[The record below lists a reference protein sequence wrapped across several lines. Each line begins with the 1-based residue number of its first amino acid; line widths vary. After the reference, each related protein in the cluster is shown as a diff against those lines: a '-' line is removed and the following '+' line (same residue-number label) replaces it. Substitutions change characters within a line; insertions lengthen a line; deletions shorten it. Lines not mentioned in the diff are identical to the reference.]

1 MPLLRYRSLR
11 LGGLSLIMLLV
22 VLSSGNGCGSTRTQ
36 PSIPTTVPT
45 SIPTPVQASIPTP
58 VPTTPPTTVTS
69 ISHSLLAVPSSSIPL
84 SGEWRFAVDP
94 DGVGETQG
102 WADPGFDD
110 SAWSLVT
117 VPHTWNV
124 MPEHSNFNGL
134 GWYRRRF
141 KLPATA
147 QDAHIRL
154 RFEAVYYQARVW
166 LNGQYLGEHKGGYT
180 PFEFDVSEIVELDG
194 ENVVVVQADNIRSTD
209 RIPTERVDW
218 WNYGGIV
225 RDVSLEISSRA
236 FVSRQQIVAIPH
248 LVAIDNA
255 DTATI
260 TTTVTI
266 HNAFTEPFEGT
277 INGDVLDEATGASVL
292 SSLPTSSVSLPPGH
306 SADVQLTATI
316 SMPKLWHFDHP
327 HLYRWSASL
336 LSVDGQTLHA
346 DEETFGVR
354 LVELKDAQFY
364 LNGEPV
370 RLVGLTRHADSPE
383 HGLAETVTVMAADYD
398 DLKRLNMVF
407 SRPVH
412 YPQAEFIFDYCD
424 LNGILLIPEIPTWQ
438 LSQEQMANPDM
449 RELSRQQLREMIT
462 ANFNHPS
469 VWAWSVTNE
478 VASDTQAG
486 RDYIKDMIA
495 FTKSLDPIRP
505 VSFASYRL
513 YHTLEI
519 EDEATKFADFVMM
532 NEYYGS
538 WAGPKDGLSIA
549 LDRIHATWPD
559 KPVIISEFGL
569 DAYWNTYRWSP
580 RDTGDPSEFYS
591 IPEGQPADSEA
602 TDIQR
607 RLVITEQMDVFRRKP
622 FVVGAIFW
630 TYQDYRT
637 PTGFKMGLVGDDRKP
652 RTSWSVLREE
662 YSPVLIDSVTFSPTS
677 GDSRSATV
685 SLRTRGPVEE
695 DMPAYTL
702 RGYSLHWAVTSPE
715 DDETFSEDDLPL
727 PTLAPAT
734 TWSGVVEWAVPEA
747 EYVFALSIVRPT
759 GFSVI
764 ERSYDSQGKVLPP
777 EPS

>member
-1 MPLLRYRSLR
+1 MSLLRSRSLR
-11 LGGLSLIMLLV
+11 LCGLSLIMLLV
-22 VLSSGNGCGSTRTQ
+22 VLSSGSGCASTRTQ
-36 PSIPTTVPT
+36 LSR
-45 SIPTPVQASIPTP
+45 QTP
-58 VPTTPPTTVTS
+58 VPTILPTLVPTTLPTMVTS
-69 ISHSLLAVPSSSIPL
+69 ISRPLPAVPSSSISL

-94 DGVGETQG
+94 NVWGEAQG
-102 WADPGFDD
+102 WAEPGFDD
-110 SAWSLVT
+110 SAWSSVT

-124 MPEHSNFNGL
+124 MPEHSNFNGV
-134 GWYRRRF
+134 GWYRRGF

-180 PFEFDVSEIVELDG
+180 LFEFDVSEMVELDG

-209 RIPTERVDW
+209 RIPTQRVDW
-218 WNYGGIV
+218 WSYGGIV

-236 FVSRQQIVAIPH
+236 FISGQKIVAIPH
-248 LVAIDNA
+248 LIAVDSA
-255 DTATI
+255 DRATI
-260 TTTVTI
+260 TTTLTI
-266 HNAFTEPFEGT
+266 QNAFTEPVEGT
-277 INGDVLDEATGASVL
+277 ITGDVLDEATGASVL
-292 SSLPTSSVSLPPGH
+292 VSLSTLPVNLPP
-306 SADVQLTATI
+306 SQSTDVELTTMI
-316 SMPKLWHFDHP
+316 SRPKLWHFDHP
-327 HLYRWSASL
+327 HLYRWSAVL
-336 LSVDGQTLHA
+336 VTADGQTLHT
-346 DEETFGVR
+346 DEDTFGVR
-354 LVELKDAQFY
+354 LVELKDAQLY

-383 HGLAETVTVMAADYD
+383 HGLAETVTVMTADYD

-412 YPQAEFIFDYCD
+412 YPQAAFILDYCD
-424 LNGILLIPEIPTWQ
+424 RNGILLIPEIPTWQ

-478 VASDTQAG
+478 VASETQAG
-486 RDYIKDMIA
+486 RDYIQDMIA
-495 FTKSLDPIRP
+495 FTKSLDPTRP

-549 LDRIHATWPD
+549 LDRIHATWPH

-580 RDTGDPSEFYS
+580 RDTGAPSEFYS
-591 IPEGQPADSEA
+591 IPEGQPSDSEE

-607 RLVITEQMDVFRRKP
+607 RLVITEQMDVFRSKP
-622 FVVGAIFW
+622 FVAGAIFW
-630 TYQDYRT
+630 TYQDYHT
-637 PTGFKMGLVGDDRKP
+637 PTGFKMGLVGDDRRP
-652 RTSWSVLREE
+652 RGSWWVLREE
-662 YSPVLIDSVTFSPTS
+662 YSPVLIDSVTFSPTP
-677 GDSRSATV
+677 GDRRSATV
-685 SLRTRGPVEE
+685 SLHTRGPVEE
-695 DMPAYTL
+695 DMPVYTL
-702 RGYSLHWAVTSPE
+702 RGYSLHWTVTSPE
-715 DDETFSEDDLPL
+715 GDKAFSEGDLPL
-727 PTLAPAT
+727 PTLAPAA
-734 TWSGVVEWAVPEA
+734 TWSGEVKWVVSDAD
-747 EYVFALSIVRPT
+747 YVLTVSVVRPT

-764 ERSYDSQGKVLPP
+764 ERSYNSPGEVLST
-777 EPS
+777 E